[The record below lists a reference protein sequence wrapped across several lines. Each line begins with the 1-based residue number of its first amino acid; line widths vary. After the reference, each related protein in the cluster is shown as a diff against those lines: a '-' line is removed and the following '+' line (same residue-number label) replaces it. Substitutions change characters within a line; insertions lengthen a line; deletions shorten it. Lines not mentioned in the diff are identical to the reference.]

1 MFFWCAAGAQDQ
13 VTYIRNY
20 QDIAIAEM
28 VRSGIPA
35 SIKLAQAI
43 LESNCGKSDL
53 ACKANNH
60 FGIKC
65 GGNWGGKSFH
75 KEDDDY
81 ANGQLV
87 KSCFREFNSVMESY
101 RAHSDFLADPGKNGR
116 YGSLFELERTDYKGW
131 ARGLSKAGYAT
142 DPQYANRLIEII
154 EKYELYRYDNE
165 YESLLTT
172 NATASSYVR
181 QIIKQA
187 NDVKYTMALNGDNA
201 AIIARRNG
209 LNANQ
214 LRRFNDNIFGKD
226 ELLQTGT
233 RVYLESK
240 KSKYHGKQKYHVLK
254 NGEDMKYVSMLYGVK
269 LDALTKRNGLKNNQV
284 PLPNQR
290 IMLKGKPKAPVKTVD
305 PYQVP
310 GQKKSGGSKPTRER
324 MDDLVQSNTD
334 QLMASNTNAAS
345 IKNTSSTS
353 QKGLVPHTV
362 IKGDTLYG
370 IARNYGVSVDD
381 LRKKNNLTVDT
392 IYVGQKLLW
401 K

>member
-65 GGNWGGKSFH
+65 GGNWGGNSFH

-101 RAHSDFLADPGKNGR
+101 RAHSDFLADPGKTGR

-201 AIIARRNG
+201 EIIARRNG

-310 GQKKSGGSKPTRER
+310 GQKKPGGSKPTRER

-353 QKGLVPHTV
+353 QKDLVPHTV

-381 LRKKNNLTVDT
+381 LRKRNNLTVDT